1 MKTLNNMLSEQL
13 KDEEFRVCYYL
24 YYPIYSDFVASLLN
38 SFSFQL
44 VLIDSLVGEVLG
56 ANGLTSNG
64 NVVTMRI
71 KMEVLSWRNQQR

>member
-1 MKTLNNMLSEQL
+1 MPAIIYIIW
-13 KDEEFRVCYYL
+13 FIRV
-24 YYPIYSDFVASLLN
+24 FVVSLLN

-44 VLIDSLVGEVLG
+44 VLIDSLVGGVLG
-56 ANGLTSNG
+56 ANGLTSNS

>member
-1 MKTLNNMLSEQL
+1 M
-13 KDEEFRVCYYL
+13 
-24 YYPIYSDFVASLLN
+24 PAIIYNILFIRIFVANLLN

-44 VLIDSLVGEVLG
+44 VLIGSLVGGVLG
-56 ANGLTSNG
+56 ANELAHNS